1 MLLSRNIPPS
11 PSPTESKSPTEVFK
25 LRELPHSYIVLL
37 VNQFVR
43 EKKKQTQNET
53 VNSQA
58 NIINGNYGARVLD
71 AGDRVKLM
79 LI

>member
-1 MLLSRNIPPS
+1 MID
-11 PSPTESKSPTEVFK
+11 EGEPTEVFK

-43 EKKKQTQNET
+43 KKKKPNQNET
-53 VNSQA
+53 VNSQV
-58 NIINGNYGARVLD
+58 NIIKGNYGARVLD